1 MQPGPQRFAAMML
14 TVICANNDTIN
25 AYVFLNMMLFTK
37 ENTIFSRRFK
47 ARYYT
52 ARELLKEFHFRHWSC
67 SSLD

>member
-37 ENTIFSRRFK
+37 EHNFFPDVLRQDITLQDS
-47 ARYYT
+47 Y
-52 ARELLKEFHFRHWSC
+52 
-67 SSLD
+67 